1 MHAKACGRQHMGRD
15 NTDIVGLLN
24 TCTTQSTIAKLSR
37 AVYRLLITTGDGADA
52 HAYFPIAC
60 VGTSVDAPIFA
71 RRAEL
76 SMSTSALYPLFAQLR
91 GRRVLVV
98 GGGSV
103 ARRKIAALQAAG
115 AHVVVGAPTLES
127 SLAKLAQDGDITHL
141 VGEFRE
147 AWLDDVWLVVAAT
160 DDAAVNR
167 AVADAAER
175 RQVWANVVDDIAL
188 SSFHVPA
195 LVQRGTVQIAISSG
209 GNAPMLARHL
219 RAWIERLLDDSW
231 GPLADLFAR
240 KRNRIRARLPQLSQR
255 RRWFEDVLQGPI
267 PALLRQHHH
276 LAAERALD
284 AAIAA
289 PAAKRAG
296 SVILV
301 GAGPGDPGLLTLN
314 ALRALNEADVI
325 VHDRLVSA
333 DVLAL
338 ARRDA
343 DLVDVGKTA
352 GAPGATQA
360 DIHAVLLA
368 HARAGKRV
376 VRLKGGDPF
385 VFGRGG
391 EELEFLH
398 AHGIDFQVVPGITAA
413 LACAAYAGIPLTH
426 RDHAQSVR
434 LLTAHCKDVNSALDW
449 AELAQATLPESHQT
463 LAIYMGVTG
472 LERLRGNL
480 IAHGGR
486 STLPFALIE
495 NGSRREQRV
504 ITGTLAELPEL
515 ARRHAVVSPA
525 LLILGDVAA
534 LAQPLHW
541 FGDAPLTGVGA
552 DSIPHPFAYA
562 A

>member
-1 MHAKACGRQHMGRD
+1 MLISLLREH
-15 NTDIVGLLN
+15 GLASSARLVDFLM
-24 TCTTQSTIAKLSR
+24 TT
-37 AVYRLLITTGDGADA
+37 
-52 HAYFPIAC
+52 P
-60 VGTSVDAPIFA
+60 
-71 RRAEL
+71 
-76 SMSTSALYPLFAQLR
+76 ALYPLFARLH

-115 AHVVVGAPTLES
+115 AEVVVGAPTLES
-127 SLAKLAQDGDITHL
+127 SLTELASDDAIIHL
-141 VGEFRE
+141 AGEFRDG
-147 AWLDDVWLVVAAT
+147 WLDDIWLVVAAT

-175 RQVWANVVDDIAL
+175 RHVWANVVDDLAL
-188 SSFHVPA
+188 SSFQVPA
-195 LVQRGTVQIAISSG
+195 LVQRGPIQIAISSG
-209 GNAPMLARHL
+209 GSAPMLARHL
-219 RAWIERLLDDSW
+219 RAWIERMLDDSW
-231 GPLADLFAR
+231 GALAELFAR
-240 KRNRIRARLPQLSQR
+240 KRDRIRARLPQLSQR
-255 RRWFEDVLQGPI
+255 RRWFEDVLRGDVPT
-267 PALLRQHHH
+267 LLRRHRH

-284 AAIAA
+284 AALAA
-289 PAAKRAG
+289 PVTTRAG
-296 SVILV
+296 SVVLV

-333 DVLAL
+333 EVLAL

-343 DLVDVGKTA
+343 ECIDVGKRA
-352 GAPGATQA
+352 GAHGATQA
-360 DIHAVLLA
+360 RIHAVLLE

-398 AHGIDFQVVPGITAA
+398 DHGIGFEVVPGITAA

-426 RDHAQSVR
+426 REHAQSVR
-434 LLTAHCKDVNSALDW
+434 LLTAHCKDADSGPDSTG
-449 AELAQATLPESHQT
+449 LAQATLAGSRQT
-463 LAIYMGVTG
+463 LAVYMGVAG
-472 LERLRGNL
+472 LERLRDGL

-486 STLPFALIE
+486 SDLPFALIE

-504 ITGTLAELPEL
+504 VTGTLAELPEL

-525 LLILGDVAA
+525 LLILGEVAT
-534 LAQPLHW
+534 LARSLHW
-541 FGDAPLTGVGA
+541 FGATPLAGLPLTGTSA
-552 DSIPHPFAYA
+552 ESTPHEFAQA